1 MRKLFQQLT
10 DELKSFLDQAED
22 LLLLLACGVDDTALV
37 LKTIRDLEQ
46 ADASDIFLLHADD
59 FVGLDPFVTAA
70 LERLAADHQRT
81 SAALVDSQRE
91 PRRCRTPCRTGL
103 GLPWRAYRKRWAS
116 PAPSCRAQM
125 GIGSSGSCFRPKSPT
140 SRCICS

>member
-46 ADASDIFLLHADD
+46 VDASDIFLLHADD

-91 PRRCRTPCRTGL
+91 PLPPMPNTLQDRARPALARLQEAL
-103 GLPWRAYRKRWAS
+103 GFSRSLLPSADGHRLVWVMF
-116 PAPSCRAQM
+116 PAQ
-125 GIGSSGSCFRPKSPT
+125 
-140 SRCICS
+140 